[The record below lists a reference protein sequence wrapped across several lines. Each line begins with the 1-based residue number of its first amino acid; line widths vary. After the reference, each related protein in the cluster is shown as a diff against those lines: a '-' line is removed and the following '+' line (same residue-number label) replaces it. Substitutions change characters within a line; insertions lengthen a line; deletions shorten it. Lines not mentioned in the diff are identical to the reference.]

1 MIDSLQEESMDEER
15 IIALEVL
22 SSYQEDLLKQLNS
35 VVIEQ
40 QKHIEELEASIKK
53 LSKRLED
60 IVELVGD
67 EAAPQERP
75 PHY

>member
-1 MIDSLQEESMDEER
+1 MIDFLQEEPMDEER

-35 VVIEQ
+35 VVVEQ

-53 LSKRLED
+53 ISKRLED

-67 EAAPQERP
+67 ETAPQERP